1 MLHKINY
8 PNCRTQLEKIL
19 EFQQQVLEMVCD
31 PAISLPLQETEVKQR
46 FSNQDIGD
54 WLWKR
59 LWNYGNPKN
68 GKSKFHKYLKET
80 IVEVQKNPS
89 VGQSVVDAFR
99 NDVSF
104 NQNLNDA
111 TFQFS
116 FPSLNL
122 EENLSKAI
130 KNLMEA
136 FYEDLLRQGFPACV
150 HQGQE
155 NFSRASF
162 LKEFWQA
169 ELGVCPACDG
179 QRPDSIEGEVRCH
192 VDHFFPKAHFPFLSI
207 HPANLIPICHECN
220 ASFKGEKIPIDINN
234 NESLLDTFHP
244 YERPAIEYIDV
255 ETNIDT
261 VGKLRVIIRDRQR
274 QQSKRVDNLNNILSL
289 EKRWT
294 DRLRREIGLLRDQIV
309 DEGRKENITDKT
321 REDLENILINI
332 LDTNRI
338 TCNERKS
345 KHPNYVIQ
353 SSYVQYAMLNND
365 ELDVLVD
372 QFLRR

>member
-1 MLHKINY
+1 VLHRINY

-31 PAISLPLQETEVKQR
+31 PAISPALQETEVKQR
-46 FSNQDIGD
+46 FSDQDVGD

-59 LWNYGNPKN
+59 LWKKGNVNN
-68 GKSKFHKYLKET
+68 GETNFHKKLIEAIKE
-80 IVEVQKNPS
+80 IQKNPS

-130 KNLMEA
+130 KELMEA
-136 FYEDLLRQGFPACV
+136 FYKDLLEQGFPVCV

-162 LKEFWQA
+162 VKEFWQA

-192 VDHFFPKAHFPFLSI
+192 IDHFFPKAHFPFLSI

-220 ASFKGEKIPIDINN
+220 ASFKGDKLPINI

-244 YERPAIEYIDV
+244 YERPAIENVNVLTDM
-255 ETNIDT
+255 DT
-261 VGKLRVIIRDRQR
+261 VGRLQVVIRDSQT
-274 QQSKRVDNLNNILSL
+274 QQSKRVDNLNRILSL

-294 DRLRREIGLLRDQIV
+294 DRLRREVGLIREQIV
-309 DEGRKENITDKT
+309 DE
-321 REDLENILINI
+321 
-332 LDTNRI
+332 
-338 TCNERKS
+338 
-345 KHPNYVIQ
+345 
-353 SSYVQYAMLNND
+353 
-365 ELDVLVD
+365 
-372 QFLRR
+372 